1 MTTPV
6 RRGSWRALVSTLA
19 AAALGA
25 LTWCATVYAGTYAA
39 FTNPQVVTIQG
50 YSGSAMEPSISPD
63 GQYLLFNT
71 SNVAPNIPALQL
83 ATRINAQAFEYQG
96 PLGGEGVNEP
106 GVLSGTPTMDQEG
119 NLYFISPRSYSQT
132 LSTIYTGRF
141 SSGVVTGVHLLAGI
155 SGGTPGVV
163 DFDVAVSPGGSA
175 LYVSVG
181 QFGPG
186 GGPTSSVLALFDKV
200 GSSFALDPH
209 GAKILNA
216 VNRVGMLNY
225 AASVSTSGLELF
237 FTRANPAIGA
247 KGIPEVYRAVR
258 TSPSRPF
265 GTVQRVGAITG
276 YAEAPSLSTDGTTL
290 YYHQL
295 VGNTFE
301 IKSVT
306 RP

>member
-1 MTTPV
+1 MV
-6 RRGSWRALVSTLA
+6 FALA
-19 AAALGA
+19 AAALA
-25 LTWCATVYAGTYAA
+25 TLPWCGTASAVTYGG
-39 FTNPQVVTIQG
+39 FTNPQVVAIQG
-50 YSGSAMEPSISPD
+50 YSGSAMEPFISPD
-63 GQYLLFNT
+63 GQYLMFNT
-71 SNVAPNIPALQL
+71 SNVAPNIPALQV
-83 ATRINAQAFEYQG
+83 ATRIGAQAFEYQG
-96 PLGGEGVNEP
+96 AIAGEGVNEP

-132 LSTIYTGRF
+132 LSTVYSGRF
-141 SSGVVTGVHLLAGI
+141 SSGAVTGVHLVSGV

-181 QFGPG
+181 QFGG
-186 GGPTSSVLALFDKV
+186 GSGPTSAVLALFDKA
-200 GSSFALDPH
+200 GSGFALDPH
-209 GAKILNA
+209 SARILNA

-225 AASVSTSGLELF
+225 AACVSTNGLELF
-237 FTRANPAIGA
+237 FTRANPAKGA
-247 KGIPEVYRAVR
+247 KGIPQIYRAVR
-258 TSPSRPF
+258 TSASRPF

-276 YAEAPSLSTDGTTL
+276 FAEAPSLSADGTAL

-301 IKSVT
+301 IESVS